1 MIATTL
7 DHLGWLSRD
16 AGALHGRFE
25 RLGFRLTP
33 WASHRGPGTPG
44 TPPARLA
51 TGNRCAMLRDG
62 GYLELI
68 GITDPALPRGWIGP
82 YLDRGDGIPVLALG
96 MDDAEANLARLRR
109 AGSPAPPD
117 IVSLA
122 RPVSDADGE
131 GPQARF
137 ALLPLA
143 DSPEGRVQLV
153 QHLTPEL
160 LWQECFLD
168 HPNRAVALEAAII
181 VAENPASSAA
191 RLSRLAGRPVVPD
204 PLGGFAL
211 PLARGVVRLL
221 PPEALPA
228 ALPGAAVSAL
238 PCVAGA
244 VVRVNDDGAAI
255 RALLGGEGR
264 EVPGG
269 VVAEV
274 GGRCVLF
281 TWREREGS
289 AG

>member
-1 MIATTL
+1 VIATTL
-7 DHLGWLSRD
+7 DHLGWLARD

-25 RLGFRLTP
+25 RLGFQLTP
-33 WASHRGPGTPG
+33 WATHRGPGTP
-44 TPPARLA
+44 PPRLA

-68 GITDPALPRGWIGP
+68 GIVDHGLPRGWIGP

-109 AGSPAPPD
+109 AGPLAPSGIEP
-117 IVSLA
+117 LA
-122 RPVSDADGE
+122 RPVSDADE
-131 GPQARF
+131 GPHARF
-137 ALLPLA
+137 ALLPLP

-160 LWQECFLD
+160 LWQERFLD
-168 HPNRAVALEAAII
+168 HPNRAVALEAAI
-181 VAENPASSAA
+181 VVSDDPAPSAE

-211 PLARGVVRLL
+211 PLGRGAVRVL

-228 ALPGAAVSAL
+228 ALPGAVAPPDL
-238 PCVAGA
+238 PCVVGA
-244 VVRVNDDGAAI
+244 VVRVGDDGTAI
-255 RALLGGEGR
+255 RTLLGSEAR
-264 EVPGG
+264 EAQGG
-269 VVAEV
+269 VLAEA
-274 GGRCVLF
+274 GGGWVLF
-281 TWREREGS
+281 TWQGS